1 MQKSISTNIQIPQEI
16 WRAVKIRA
24 AEEGRSMKDL
34 ILEGLK
40 IVLGKKSMPQES
52 ASLSDLFKE
61 FSGTIQAN
69 VTDGSSDHD
78 RYLDK
83 K

>member
-1 MQKSISTNIQIPQEI
+1 
-16 WRAVKIRA
+16 
-24 AEEGRSMKDL
+24 MKDL

-52 ASLSDLFKE
+52 ASLSNLFRE
-61 FSGTIQAN
+61 FSGTIQAD